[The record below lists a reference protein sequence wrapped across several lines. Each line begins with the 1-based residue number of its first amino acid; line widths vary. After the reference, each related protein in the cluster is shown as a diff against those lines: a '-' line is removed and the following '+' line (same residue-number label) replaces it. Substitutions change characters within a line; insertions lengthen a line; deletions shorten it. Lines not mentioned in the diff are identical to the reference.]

1 MNKGGRCVQYRALTS
16 IIMRAGASLN
26 GHPNRFVE
34 KERRREK
41 KKKGLCIYNKEN
53 FILWCHSLSREKK
66 TVSIFYKNVCAL
78 FLKSEPNGSERNKK
92 SKKEKVIIFFFFL

>member
-1 MNKGGRCVQYRALTS
+1 
-16 IIMRAGASLN
+16 MRAGASLN

-41 KKKGLCIYNKEN
+41 KEEERRGYVYIIKKILFCGVILCLEK
-53 FILWCHSLSREKK
+53 KK

-78 FLKSEPNGSERNKK
+78 FLNGEPNGSERNMK
-92 SKKEKVIIFFFFL
+92 SKREKVIIFFLL